1 MALPAPV
8 PAAVTA
14 SVPCSVE
21 ADIDPAVELFQAA
34 ASPSC
39 MHGLSRLGGRFHPH
53 PPTGDTSL
61 LHGCEAELAHA
72 NGLDLAG
79 ITRCRSWGCGVQVT
93 YMGVRLQVVP
103 CGSNAVPCLRKSL
116 MEEGIAHVMQP

>member
-21 ADIDPAVELFQAA
+21 AGIDPAVELFQAA

-39 MHGLSRLGGRFHPH
+39 MHGLSRLGARFNPH
-53 PPTGDTSL
+53 PPTCYISL
-61 LHGCEAELAHA
+61 LHGCDAELAHA

-79 ITRCRSWGCGVQVT
+79 ITRWRSWGCGVQVT
-93 YMGVRLQVVP
+93 YMG
-103 CGSNAVPCLRKSL
+103 GSAAGCALREQRGAL
-116 MEEGIAHVMQP
+116 LT

>member
-79 ITRCRSWGCGVQVT
+79 ITRCRSRGCGVQVT

-103 CGSNAVPCLRKSL
+103 CGSNAVPYLRKSL